1 MTLWPHISP
10 VMESDLTYPKEMLD
24 TVSNT
29 ADGMFAVDAN
39 QRIIKWNNGA
49 ERILKYSSDQMLNQ
63 DCYRVIAG
71 RINPEKAWCR
81 ANCIARSCVLKGTP
95 LENFDLLT
103 RTNDGEPIWINVS
116 IISPPPGSEPIT
128 VHVFR
133 DVTCEKRAGQ
143 AVDQFLAA
151 LRIAGNDGNEP
162 TDGRAHIK
170 RNSAKAPSSEAMPDL
185 SAREIE
191 VLTLLAEG
199 LSTKMLAERLR
210 ISHFTVRNHIQNI
223 LVKLG
228 LHSKAQAVSYAFKRG
243 LL

>member
-1 MTLWPHISP
+1 
-10 VMESDLTYPKEMLD
+10 VTYQKELLD

-29 ADGMFAVDAN
+29 ADGVFAVDAN
-39 QRIIKWNNGA
+39 QRIIKWNSGA
-49 ERILKYSSDQMLNQ
+49 ERILKYSSDQVLNH

-71 RINPEKAWCR
+71 HISPEKLWCR
-81 ANCIARSCVLKGTP
+81 ANCKARSCVIKGTP

-103 RTNDGEPIWINVS
+103 RANGGEPIWINVS
-116 IISPPPGSEPIT
+116 IVSPPPGSEPIT

-133 DVTCEKRAGQ
+133 DITREKRAGQ

-151 LRIAGNDGNEP
+151 LGIAGGNGHETPTNDAACTKSSGARVTP
-162 TDGRAHIK
+162 TE
-170 RNSAKAPSSEAMPDL
+170 STPDL
-185 SAREIE
+185 SSREIE

-199 LSTKMLAERLR
+199 LSTKILAERLA

-223 LVKLG
+223 LVKLD

>member
-1 MTLWPHISP
+1 M
-10 VMESDLTYPKEMLD
+10 EMLD
-24 TVSNT
+24 TITNT
-29 ADGMFAVDAN
+29 ADGAFAVDAN
-39 QRIIKWNNGA
+39 QRIIKWNSGA
-49 ERILKYSSDQMLNQ
+49 ERILKYPGHQVLNQ
-63 DCYRVIAG
+63 NCYRVIAG
-71 RINPEKAWCR
+71 HINPEKLWCR
-81 ANCIARSCVLKGTP
+81 ANCKARSCVIKGIP

-103 RTNDGEPIWINVS
+103 RTNEGESIWINVS
-116 IISPPPGSEPIT
+116 IVSSPPGNDPVT

-133 DVTCEKRAGQ
+133 DITREKRAGI

-151 LRIAGNDGNEP
+151 LGITSNGRDKATTERVHVKSINSRSASTEP
-162 TDGRAHIK
+162 I
-170 RNSAKAPSSEAMPDL
+170 PDL

-199 LSTKMLAERLR
+199 LSTKTLAERLN

-223 LVKLG
+223 LVKLD